1 MTLDNKFP
9 SSRAKKIR
17 VRESDKNA
25 FNAFAKAMN
34 MSERVRA
41 KNDQEG
47 RRNFYFL
54 IAECRVKIEEH
65 LKRNS
70 SIKHKIALMI
80 S

>member
-9 SSRAKKIR
+9 SLINTR
-17 VRESDKNA
+17 A
-25 FNAFAKAMN
+25 FNAFNHNCRAI
-34 MSERVRA
+34 ERA
-41 KNDQEG
+41 L
-47 RRNFYFL
+47 RRGKKKKFYFL